1 MRIAVITN
9 SRIPSLTA
17 NSIQAMKMCQALTQ
31 LGHELRVFAPR
42 ETEPAS
48 WESLAAHYGLRTP
61 LEIEWL
67 PSLPILK
74 RYDFTL
80 YSILASRK
88 FKADLVYTWLLNP
101 AVLSQWL
108 GWPVVIELHAD
119 VRGRLGPLLLRRFWG
134 IRGRKRIL
142 TTTQTVRHAVEAM
155 VGRKFSEDDIL
166 IAPNGID
173 LNDYEDL
180 PSPAEARHRL
190 GINDRITVGFTGHFY
205 PGRGIELLFELA
217 RRMPA
222 VQFLWV
228 GGTPDLVRNWR
239 GKLVQAG
246 ITNVLLTGFVEHS
259 RIPLYQAAADVLL
272 MPYARLIS
280 DSSGQEISKIINPM
294 KLFEYMAA
302 ERAIITSDIPVIHE
316 VLNSDNAIFC
326 PPEDVNVWHTVLS
339 DLIADEKRRIA
350 LSRQARRDV
359 ERYTWLARAQRALA
373 GLEK

>member
-1 MRIAVITN
+1 MKIAVITN

-17 NSIQAMKMCQALTQ
+17 NSIQAVKVTQALAQ
-31 LGHELRVFAPR
+31 LGHEIRVFAPR
-42 ETEPAS
+42 EAEPVA
-48 WESLAAHYGLRTP
+48 WGSLAAHYGLSTP
-61 LEIEWL
+61 FEIEWL

-88 FKADLVYTWLLNP
+88 FKADLIYTWLLNP
-101 AVLSQWL
+101 AVLAGWL

-119 VRGRLGPLLLRRFWG
+119 VKGRLGPWLLRRFAEV
-134 IRGRKRIL
+134 RGRKRIL
-142 TTTQTVRHAVEAM
+142 ATTWTVKRALEAA
-155 VGRKFSEDDIL
+155 VGREFNEDEVL

-173 LNDYEDL
+173 PNDYEDL
-180 PSPAEARHRL
+180 PSPAEARRRIGITERL
-190 GINDRITVGFTGHFY
+190 TVGFTGHFY

-239 GKLVQAG
+239 TKLAEAG
-246 ITNVLLTGFVEHS
+246 VTNVLLTGFVGHS

-294 KLFEYMAA
+294 KSFEYMAA
-302 ERAIITSDIPVIHE
+302 GRAIITSDIPVIHE
-316 VLNSDNAIFC
+316 VLNSENAVFC
-326 PPEDVNVWHTVLS
+326 PPEDVSTWHTVLS
-339 DLIADEKRRIA
+339 DLLEDEDRRIA
-350 LSRQARRDV
+350 LGQRARQDAK
-359 ERYTWLARAQRALA
+359 RYTWLARAQRALA
-373 GLEK
+373 GLSQ